1 MTPEEQAQVL
11 AFVASSKHGWTHQP
25 VAKVV
30 SAGFDTNPE
39 AQCIEITVMVG
50 HVLSDVMNDYKPE
63 STRVFSMAGA
73 RVALGY

>member
-1 MTPEEQAQVL
+1 MTPSEQAQVL
-11 AFVASSKHGWTHQP
+11 NFVASSQHGWTHQP

-30 SAGFDTNPE
+30 NAGFETNPQAE
-39 AQCIEITVMVG
+39 CIEITVMVG
-50 HVLSDVMNDYKPE
+50 HSLSDVTGDYKPE